1 MSGDTINMLQSE
13 RLVPYTE
20 VLMEIFLFLC
30 KLTWCCI
37 CELIKRISQI
47 ISPVYKDLSS
57 DVVLITGADSG
68 IGRLMCSEFAKY
80 CSTIIAVGLN
90 ESSLKET
97 SDIVDQET
105 GIHIKTY
112 VCDFRHKKQ
121 IDALTENVL
130 KEFGKVTI
138 LVNNAGVVNGNTVVE
153 STPDAIEDCFKV
165 NVLSH
170 FYLIKAFL
178 PTMLNKCHVTNSTG
192 GHSDLPVNKYRHPR
206 GHIVCISSIAG
217 YIPLAGGADYC
228 ASKAASNLLSE
239 SVELELANLGIV
251 DEICITRILPFLI
264 NTNMFKGVTPK
275 HPWLF
280 PTVDASHC
288 ARRIVESVRLNE
300 RVVYITARYRV
311 LPVLKL
317 LLPTKVIHCL
327 YEFSNTG
334 EYINQLKAHR
344 KKTDEPNSQ

>member
-1 MSGDTINMLQSE
+1 MLQSE
-13 RLVPYTE
+13 RLPPYTE
-20 VLMEIFLFLC
+20 ILIEIFLFLC

-37 CELIKRISQI
+37 CELITRISQLI
-47 ISPVYKDLSS
+47 NPVYKDLSS

-80 CSTIIAVGLN
+80 SSTIIAVGLN
-90 ESSLKET
+90 KSSLAET
-97 SDIVDQET
+97 ADIVYQET

-121 IDALTENVL
+121 IDELTESVL

-138 LVNNAGVVNGNTVVE
+138 LVNNAGVVNGDTVIDLT
-153 STPDAIEDCFKV
+153 SSAIEDCFKV

-178 PTMLNKCHVTNSTG
+178 PTMLNKHHVTNPNSQ
-192 GHSDLPVNKYRHPR
+192 SNSPINKYRHPR
-206 GHIVCISSIAG
+206 GHIVCVSSIAG
-217 YIPLAGGADYC
+217 YVPLAGGTDYC
-228 ASKAASNLLSE
+228 ASKAASNLLAE

-251 DEICITRILPFLI
+251 DEICITRILPFLL

-280 PTVDASHC
+280 PTVDASYC

-300 RVVYITARYRV
+300 RVVYITARYRI

-317 LLPTKVIHCL
+317 
-327 YEFSNTG
+327 
-334 EYINQLKAHR
+334 
-344 KKTDEPNSQ
+344 